1 MSQDTI
7 MLIPALVR
15 RSILLLLA
23 LLFVQE
29 GAASGDASKI
39 LDCMANNMPQTAG
52 FQDIEFRSRSL
63 SADLFEDERI
73 LRASVYLG
81 GVSGNRRNILAYFHE
96 PFEVRG
102 ARILLLEKESGN
114 ETYLYAPVFGD
125 VRRLTGR
132 HVSSSVNG
140 TDFSY
145 EDLEQLYGV
154 AKGGHWTQLDTMEL
168 DGRDIYV
175 LESVNN
181 AGGDVT
187 YPRIKMYVDKSTC
200 VTIKMKLYGNG
211 ERVRKIFSVDTD
223 SVRRINDSWIPYKM
237 TMRDKRNMT
246 ETRLVVHETEFD
258 TSLPDGTF
266 DPGHLKSFKPQ

>member
-7 MLIPALVR
+7 MRIPAFAG

-23 LLFVQE
+23 LSFARE
-29 GAASGDASKI
+29 SGASGDASKV
-39 LDCMANNMPQTAG
+39 LDCMADNMPRTAG

-63 SADLFEDERI
+63 SDDLFEDERI
-73 LRASVYLG
+73 LRASVYLS
-81 GVSGNRRNILAYFHE
+81 GVSENRRKVLAYFHE

-145 EDLEQLYGV
+145 EDLEQLYGM
-154 AKGGHWTQLDTMEL
+154 AKRGNWTLVDNLEL
-168 DGRDIYV
+168 DGAEVYV
-175 LESVNN
+175 LESVSV
-181 AGGDVT
+181 GGSDAS
-187 YPRIKMYVDKSTC
+187 YPRIRMYVDKNTC
-200 VTIKMKLYGNG
+200 VTMKMKLYGNG
-211 ERVRKIFSVDTD
+211 ERVRKIFSVNED
-223 SVRRINDSWIPYKM
+223 SVRQVNGSWIPHKM

-246 ETRLVVHETEFD
+246 ETKLVVHEVAFEA
-258 TSLPDGTF
+258 SLPDNTF